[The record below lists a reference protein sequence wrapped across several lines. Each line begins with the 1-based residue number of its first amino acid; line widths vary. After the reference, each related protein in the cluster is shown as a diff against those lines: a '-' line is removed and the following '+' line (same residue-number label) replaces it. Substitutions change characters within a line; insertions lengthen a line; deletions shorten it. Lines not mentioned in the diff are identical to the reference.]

1 MGAAVIPA
9 AAFYA
14 GPATASLKEVI
25 IFQSLDGGTP
35 PLIERYQEELL
46 RVAPFEEKRNP
57 RRACG
62 KSVVTYTI
70 NSSPLVRTPDLMSTF

>member
-25 IFQSLDGGTP
+25 IFQSYGGTP